1 MPPTTDGF
9 ARHHTWPVWLVFLDL
24 ILMRGFLAIA
34 LRASIDPASKPQ
46 EAPHL
51 LRADVAFLSQVNS
64 AGPICDHGRVG
75 GWTAKVDQASNKV
88 NRGLISDAQ
97 SGTTMKPSR
106 S

>member
-1 MPPTTDGF
+1 
-9 ARHHTWPVWLVFLDL
+9 
-24 ILMRGFLAIA
+24 MREFLAIE
-34 LRASIDPASKPQ
+34 LRASIDPAFKPQ

-51 LRADVAFLSQVNS
+51 LGTDVVFLSEVDS
-64 AGPICDHGRVG
+64 LGPICDHGRVG